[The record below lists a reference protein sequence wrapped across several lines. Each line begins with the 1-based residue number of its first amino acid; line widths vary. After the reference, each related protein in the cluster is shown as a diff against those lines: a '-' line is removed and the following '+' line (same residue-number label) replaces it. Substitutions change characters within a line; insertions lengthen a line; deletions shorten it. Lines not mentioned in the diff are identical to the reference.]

1 MEHNNQKLREQHSLM
16 EGQRSSSYAIFADA
30 PEYWF
35 SYDAYLELFKQ
46 YAQRKETVSIL
57 NIGAATGILEFL
69 ALRDIPNLHF
79 VSVDNSKDFTDR
91 FQKKNKEAIKAGKV
105 EHVLSS
111 VQDFETDRRFDI
123 IVARD
128 FNHHIEM
135 DVVEQY
141 IKHCYGMLNE
151 GGSFI
156 IEDLKREAEEVGIN
170 DLVKVVYSIPAFQ
183 TDDYNRYH
191 KIMGIIDSYFVAYH
205 TDEIKTL
212 LDRLGFPYELQN
224 EKYRYKFIVR
234 NAECN

>member
-1 MEHNNQKLREQHSLM
+1 MIQNNQKLREQHSLM

-30 PEYWF
+30 QEYWF
-35 SYDAYLELFKQ
+35 SYDTYLDTFRQ
-46 YAQRKETVSIL
+46 YVQRKGTVNIL

-69 ALRDIPNLHF
+69 ALKDISNLHF

-91 FQKKNKEAIKAGKV
+91 FQKKNKEAIEAGKV
-105 EHVLSS
+105 EHVFSS
-111 VQDFETDRRFDI
+111 IQDFETEQRFDI
-123 IVARD
+123 IVSRD

-141 IKHCYGMLNE
+141 IRHCYGMLNE
-151 GGSFI
+151 GGSFV

-183 TDDYNRYH
+183 DDDYNRYH

-205 TDEIKTL
+205 TKEIEGL
-212 LDRLGFPYELQN
+212 VQRLGLPYELLN
-224 EKYRYKFIVR
+224 EKYRYKFILTK
-234 NAECN
+234 